1 MPRSPLS
8 HSLRLLLSSNVSSY
22 SLPLVSPL
30 SPVVPVLPYPFRS
43 GVVEGSNRSHVSPS
57 ITSLVSPH
65 LLTYFC
71 SLLSSLYF
79 LPISCTSSYTSS
91 PSFPSLPSH
100 FFPSLTYRL
109 STFFS
114 HLFISFLYPV
124 FFYRHQI
131 ISLSLP
137 FLTFPY
143 ITTITTTTTTSSSL
157 APIYFS
163 LSTSLSA
170 GLAM

>member
-100 FFPSLTYRL
+100 FSLHLHIDFQPSFHISLFPSCIL
-109 STFFS
+109 
-114 HLFISFLYPV
+114 
-124 FFYRHQI
+124 
-131 ISLSLP
+131 
-137 FLTFPY
+137 
-143 ITTITTTTTTSSSL
+143 
-157 APIYFS
+157 YFS
-163 LSTSLSA
+163 IDIKLFLFHYRS
-170 GLAM
+170 